1 MKVYNR
7 KEFLK
12 LPEGTFFTRHDE
24 ESVGVIAT
32 LERKGETTPSGKDFY
47 YGEVLDLDSDDDPY
61 HGYRLGQAVM
71 QARQEGI
78 SAEVPLDIGRG
89 VWDGVFD
96 EDELYLVLNKDEI
109 QEIVAML
116 QTGL

>member
-12 LPEGTFFTRHDE
+12 LPEGTFFTRHDDS
-24 ESVGVIAT
+24 SVGVIT
-32 LERKGETTPSGKDFY
+32 NLERKGETTPNGNDFY
-47 YGEVLDLDSDDDPY
+47 YGEVLDLDSDDDHY
-61 HGYRLGQAVM
+61 HGHRLEQAAL

-78 SAEVPLDIGRG
+78 SAEVPLDIGCGGR
-89 VWDGVFD
+89 DGVFD

-109 QEIVAML
+109 QEIIDML